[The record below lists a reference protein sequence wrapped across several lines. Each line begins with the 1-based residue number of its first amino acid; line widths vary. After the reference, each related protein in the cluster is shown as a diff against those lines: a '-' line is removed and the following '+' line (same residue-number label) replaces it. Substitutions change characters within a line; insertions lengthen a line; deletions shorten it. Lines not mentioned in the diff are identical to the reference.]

1 MGQMTM
7 TAHATTI
14 DANGEMQAATHL
26 VPVRVYLTIF
36 ALLMILTGVT
46 VGVSFIDL
54 GAMNSVVAIV
64 IAVIKM
70 LLVVLYFMHVRYSTR
85 LTWAVVAGG
94 FFWLLL
100 LLGLTLA
107 DYLTRGPGWLHY
119 G

>member
-1 MGQMTM
+1 M
-7 TAHATTI
+7 TAHATTA
-14 DANGEMQAATHL
+14 DTNGEMHAAKHL

-36 ALLMILTGVT
+36 TLLMILTGVT

-54 GAMNSVVAIV
+54 GAWNSVVAIV
-64 IAVIKM
+64 IAVVKM
-70 LLVVLYFMHVRYSTR
+70 LLVVLYFMHVRYSKT

-107 DYLTRGPGWLHY
+107 DYLTRGAGWLHY

>member
-1 MGQMTM
+1 M
-7 TAHATTI
+7 TAHATTA
-14 DANGEMQAATHL
+14 DSNGPMQAARHM

-36 ALLMILTGVT
+36 TLLMILTGVT

-54 GAMNSVVAIV
+54 GPWNSVVAIV
-64 IAVIKM
+64 IAVVKM
-70 LLVVLYFMHVRYSTR
+70 LLVVLYFMHVRYSAK
-85 LTWAVVAGG
+85 LTWAVIAGG

>member
-1 MGQMTM
+1 M
-7 TAHATTI
+7 TAHATTA
-14 DANGEMQAATHL
+14 DANGSMQAEKHL

-36 ALLMILTGVT
+36 TLLMILTGVT
-46 VGVSFIDL
+46 VGVSYIDL
-54 GAMNSVVAIV
+54 GPWNSVVAVV
-64 IAVIKM
+64 IAVVKM
-70 LLVVLYFMHVRYSTR
+70 LFVVLYFMHVRYSTR
-85 LTWAVVAGG
+85 LTWTVVAGG